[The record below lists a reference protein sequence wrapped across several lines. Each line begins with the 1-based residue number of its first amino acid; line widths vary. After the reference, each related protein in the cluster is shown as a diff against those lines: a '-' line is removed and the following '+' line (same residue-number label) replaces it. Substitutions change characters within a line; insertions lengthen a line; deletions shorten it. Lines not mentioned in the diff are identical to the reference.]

1 MVALS
6 TEGSPNPLPAPNL
19 DQIER
24 VVEKV
29 EDMMAT
35 YLEGGSKL
43 GLSLDTPQV
52 LEVIDRALAESEGR
66 GNADFGSD
74 VSGFHMGGLY
84 EELIQQPSNIFE
96 QVTRED
102 GTQEYVPLSVPLWQ
116 ACLARLREK
125 VDGLR

>member
-1 MVALS
+1 MTADN
-6 TEGSPNPLPAPNL
+6 PNPKTPPDLT
-19 DQIER
+19 QIER

-43 GLSLDTPQV
+43 GLSLDTEQV
-52 LEVIDRALAESEGR
+52 LAVIDRAMEEAAGR
-66 GNADFGSD
+66 GNADFGTD
-74 VSGFHMGGLY
+74 VSGFHMSGLY

-102 GTQEYVPLSVPLWQ
+102 GEKEYVPLSVPLWQ
-116 ACLARLREK
+116 ACLVRLRAK
-125 VDGLR
+125 VAELA